1 MREAWKLPCRGA
13 KMKSSSWWKFRVN
26 ASRLVA
32 VFWPEILALVESNA
46 LLHLSHKL
54 AISLLFVKRTAT
66 VSNSPVIKLFIPSQ
80 SHLNHNGE
88 AQILLQ
94 GKSHKNSFEEAHLKR
109 CGCGCGRK
117 LVGRK
122 KYDDSSC
129 RKRAQCVR
137 DKRTASNAT

>member
-1 MREAWKLPCRGA
+1 VLMLVDWLQFFDQKYWH
-13 KMKSSSWWKFRVN
+13 WWKVMHCCTYRTN
-26 ASRLVA
+26 C
-32 VFWPEILALVESNA
+32 
-46 LLHLSHKL
+46 

-88 AQILLQ
+88 SQILLQ

-122 KYDDSSC
+122 KYYDSSC